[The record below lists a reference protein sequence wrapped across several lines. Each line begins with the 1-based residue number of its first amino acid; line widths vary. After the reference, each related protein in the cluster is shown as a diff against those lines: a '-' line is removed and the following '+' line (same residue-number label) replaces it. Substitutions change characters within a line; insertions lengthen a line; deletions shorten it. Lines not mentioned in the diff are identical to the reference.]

1 MNATRC
7 VLYIVLNLLIGV
19 FAQQCHL
26 VNWLDHQSSIQS
38 ARNSRKME
46 SFFRTLFSNL
56 GNTVIHKR
64 SKPLR
69 YDYSVFRHDFNL
81 KYRFTR
87 FNVSGIERLHMIK
100 PIQVLSPNRWR
111 LNISIDQNMH
121 IQFGTVLNF
130 TQETQ
135 SGCASNEERHGW
147 MCYQRCALLTNG
159 QYPVRVSAFECASTS
174 SSPSKPEI
182 RHHKGIVPCMGYAV
196 SGKVRAEGWKKACPR
211 PFYRFCAAPG
221 NSWFFKKKGAC
232 KPFTTSPTVELN
244 ISRPSIQLDMEFNLS
259 LGHRQEDHVDVL
271 FNELLE
277 TFSLGV
283 MDDAAQLSPTQQAL
297 LQQVTGLKIFNVRV
311 EQEKVHAF
319 RVDYFKPGYFGVAVE
334 YPMDFVK
341 WNLNRDNRLRDQLMR
356 SISSITKE
364 ILNSKI
370 ESKLDTYFG
379 QCSSSPVIS
388 TASV

>member
-1 MNATRC
+1 MKATRC
-7 VLYIVLNLLIGV
+7 VLYFMLNLLIGV

-26 VNWLDHQSSIQS
+26 VNWLDHQPSIQS
-38 ARNSRKME
+38 AKNSRTME
-46 SFFRTLFSNL
+46 SFFRTLFNNL
-56 GNTVIHKR
+56 GNTMIHKK

-69 YDYSVFRHDFNL
+69 FDYSVFRHDFNL

-87 FNVSGIERLHMIK
+87 FNVSGAERLRIIK

-111 LNISIDQNMH
+111 LNISFDQNMH

-135 SGCASNEERHGW
+135 SGCASNEERHGAW
-147 MCYQRCALLTNG
+147 CYQRCALLTNG
-159 QYPVRVSAFECASTS
+159 QYPVRVSAFQCANIS
-174 SSPSKPEI
+174 SSHSKPEI
-182 RHHKGIVPCMGYAV
+182 RHQKGFVPCTGYAV
-196 SGKVRAEGWKKACPR
+196 SGAEGWTKVCPR

-232 KPFTTSPTVELN
+232 EPFTTSPTVELN
-244 ISRPSIQLDMEFNLS
+244 ISRPSIQLDMDFS
-259 LGHRQEDHVDVL
+259 LGHRQEDHVDDL

-283 MDDAAQLSPTQQAL
+283 MDDTAQLSPRQQAL
-297 LQQVTGLKIFNVRV
+297 LQQVTEFKIFNVRI
-311 EQEKVHAF
+311 EQEKVHDF
-319 RVDYFKPGYFGVAVE
+319 RVDYFRPGYFGVVVK

-341 WNLNRDNRLRDQLMR
+341 WNLNRDNRLHDQLMR
-356 SISSITKE
+356 SISSIAKE

-370 ESKLDTYFG
+370 ESKLGTYFG
-379 QCSSSPVIS
+379 QCSSSRVNS